1 MRTPPLLLGATLL
14 FWGWQSDHLLA
25 AAVMATLLEGA
36 RITPVRWEFSDK
48 DFDRLWNFCTV
59 LFLAAALYAF
69 TSNQGP
75 SALVDLLRSPSSLAG
90 QKSAIDQTLRATLVF
105 TQWLPMVF
113 FTFMAAQAYS
123 RRDTVDLSAFSLL
136 LRWRRGR
143 AGSSKP
149 TPRPLN
155 ISYPCFALCLASACI
170 GGPENVWFYP
180 GLCVLLGWALWPERS
195 RRVAWP
201 VWGGVALVAAGLGFA
216 GQRGLYRLH
225 GAIQDYNPDWLS
237 GLTRS
242 GFDPKESRTSLGQV
256 GRLKQSG
263 KIVWRVTPK
272 DSQPAPALLREAS
285 YRAFRSPVWHGA
297 GAEKDFA
304 EVPHAASE
312 GSWELLRKTSLDDAV
327 TIGGYL
333 HGGRGLLP
341 LPNGTARLE
350 NLPVFLLRTNRLGA
364 VRVEAGPGLVIFD
377 AHYGPGA
384 TIDGPPGE
392 EDLQVPEKESAAVSQ
407 VAAELKLG
415 GRGAPE
421 VLRAV
426 ADFLAAK
433 FRYSLWCETE
443 PGGPTDQTPLASF
456 LLHERAGHCEFFAT
470 ATVLLLRQAGIP
482 ARYAVGYAVQE
493 PAGKGFVVRQRHAH
507 AWCLAYIEGTWQD
520 FDTTP
525 PSWFETEAQSASLV
539 ESLSDAWSRLWFE
552 FTKLRYGQSGLRRYV
567 WWIVGPVLALS
578 LGQVLLRKQWRR
590 ARHDGTSADEQSL
603 RPGLDSEFYLVETA
617 LSARGIPRQPGEAWT
632 SWLKRVRAVAEWE
645 HLRRPLSA
653 VLRLHSRYRFDPAGL
668 SAAERRALR
677 TEAEACLARLTR
689 QPREDEA
696 GDARRMDGNEHQ

>member
-1 MRTPPLLLGATLL
+1 MKTPPLLLGATLL
-14 FWGWQSDHLLA
+14 FWGWQSGHVLA
-25 AAVMATLLEGA
+25 AAVMATVLEGS
-36 RITPVRWEFSDK
+36 RSTLLRWEFSDK
-48 DFDRLWNFCTV
+48 DFDRLWNLCTV

-75 SALVDLLRSPSSLAG
+75 GAFRDLLRSPSSLAE
-90 QKSAIDQTLRATLVF
+90 QKSAIDQTLRATLAF

-113 FTFMAAQAYS
+113 FLFMAAQAYS
-123 RRDTVDLSAFSLL
+123 RRETVDLSTFSLL
-136 LRWRRGR
+136 LRWRRTR

-155 ISYPCFALCLASACI
+155 LSYPYFALCLASACI
-170 GGPENVWFYP
+170 GGPQNEWFYP
-180 GLCVLLGWALWPERS
+180 RLCVLLGWALWPERS
-195 RRVAWP
+195 RRFAWP

-242 GFDPKESRTSLGQV
+242 GFDPKESRTSLGHI

-263 KIVWRVTPK
+263 KIMWRVTPTAG
-272 DSQPAPALLREAS
+272 QPAPSLLREAS

-304 EVPHAASE
+304 EVTHDASE
-312 GSWELLRKTSLDDAV
+312 SSWELLRKESLSAAV
-327 TIGGYL
+327 AIAGYL

-384 TIDGPPGE
+384 TIDAPPGE

-407 VAAELKLG
+407 VAGELGLPRKA
-415 GRGAPE
+415 APE
-421 VLRAV
+421 VLRTV
-426 ADFLAAK
+426 ADFFAVK
-433 FRYSLWCETE
+433 FRYSTWLSAEQRA
-443 PGGPTDQTPLASF
+443 PTNQTSLASF
-456 LLHERAGHCEFFAT
+456 LLRERAGHCEYFAT

-493 PAGKGFVVRQRHAH
+493 PAGNGFVIRQRHAH
-507 AWCLAYIEGTWQD
+507 AWCLAHVDGVWQD

-525 PSWFETEAQSASLV
+525 PSWVETEAHNASIF

-552 FTKLRYGQSGLRRYV
+552 FTKLRYGQSGLRQYI
-567 WWIVGPVLALS
+567 WWIVGPVLVLS

-590 ARHDGTSADEQSL
+590 ARHDGTSADAPVSW
-603 RPGLDSEFYLVETA
+603 PGLDSELYLIETA
-617 LSARGIPRQPGEAWT
+617 LSARGITRQPGESCAN
-632 SWLKRVRAVAEWE
+632 WLKRVQAVAGWE
-645 HLRRPLSA
+645 HLKRPLNS
-653 VLRLHSRYRFDPAGL
+653 VLQLHYRYRFDPDGL
-668 SAAERRALR
+668 SAAERKALR
-677 TEAEACLARLTR
+677 TEAEGCLARITDPLR
-689 QPREDEA
+689 NGEA
-696 GDARRMDGNEHQ
+696 GVEPRMNAGAA